1 MPPFEMIS
9 STRRATRRSVEIAC
23 DLLSPGSLLRE
34 QMLDLSTR
42 GACVTSSAPLG
53 QDEEL
58 LVAFTPPG
66 MRHSIEALAR
76 VAHIARPLV
85 PGVRDIGV
93 LGLEFTGL
101 PGSAHRDIERALRG
115 LPPPLPSLRRR
126 IELAWI
132 DVEMSWEEDL
142 GDQLNLFATSE
153 RLTMVDDGVELI
165 EVFAPAAAMRLPV
178 HIRSLGLA

>member
-9 STRRATRRSVEIAC
+9 STRRATRRSVTLAC
-23 DLLSPGSLLRE
+23 DLLSPGSGLSRE

-42 GACVTSSAPLG
+42 GACVTSTVPAG
-53 QDEEL
+53 MDEEL
-58 LVAFTPPG
+58 VVAFTPPG
-66 MRHSIEALAR
+66 LGASIEAMAR
-76 VAHIARPLV
+76 VAHVARPIV
-85 PGVRDIGV
+85 PGVSDVGV

-101 PGSAHRDIERALRG
+101 ASSAHRDIERALRG

-142 GDQLNLFATSE
+142 GDQLNVFATSE
-153 RLTMVDDGVELI
+153 RLTMVDDGVDLI

-178 HIRSLGLA
+178 HIRTI